1 MTAPST
7 ATQRLL
13 PGKAAPGF
21 QQAAKTIVVNGRTY
35 TAVDGTTV
43 DAPAQD
49 VAVLTA
55 NGWFLVGGNGCL
67 GVGAT
72 SARPTSGYLAG
83 STYVDTT
90 LGYIVV
96 ADGDGNWYNPVTG
109 AAV

>member
-1 MTAPST
+1 MTTPST

-13 PGKAAPGF
+13 PGEAAFGF
-21 QQAAKTIVVNGRTY
+21 QQAAKTITVNGRIY

-43 DAPAQD
+43 DAPSQD
-49 VAVLTA
+49 VGVLTA
-55 NGWFLVGGNGCL
+55 NGWFLVGGNGCV

-72 SARPTSGYLAG
+72 ALRPTGGLLAG

-96 ADGDGNWYNPVTG
+96 YDGANEWRNPVSG
-109 AAV
+109 ATV